1 MNFIEN
7 IAKQSSPGT
16 YGAFPLR
23 RGKVSGANWGMN
35 KNFYYNKNLKELAR
49 QLRKNSTRAEIRLWT
64 EVLRGKYTGYTF
76 LRQRPIL
83 HYIADFMCKDLQLI
97 IELDGYSHNFE
108 QQWKKDLKRQKELED
123 KGFKILR
130 FTDHEVMKDL
140 ENVEREIMYW
150 IEKLG

>member
-1 MNFIEN
+1 
-7 IAKQSSPGT
+7 
-16 YGAFPLR
+16 
-23 RGKVSGANWGMN
+23 MN

-49 QLRKNSTRAEIRLWT
+49 QLRNNSTRAEIRLWT

-108 QQWKKDLKRQKELED
+108 QQWKNDLKRQKELED
-123 KGFKILR
+123 KGFKILC

>member
-1 MNFIEN
+1 
-7 IAKQSSPGT
+7 
-16 YGAFPLR
+16 
-23 RGKVSGANWGMN
+23 MN